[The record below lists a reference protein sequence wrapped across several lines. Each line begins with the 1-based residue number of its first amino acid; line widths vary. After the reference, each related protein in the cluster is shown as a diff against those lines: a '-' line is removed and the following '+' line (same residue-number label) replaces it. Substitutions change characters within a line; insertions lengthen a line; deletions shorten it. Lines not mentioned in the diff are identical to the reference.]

1 MDKRKRLEEEALSKK
16 LESESNYRA
25 SVDEANERHRNLLL
39 VKSEVLQQVRELILQ
54 CDQTMKAVTVSYFH
68 LQYTLTA
75 PVPTQF
81 QVKFIWYIAI
91 KIQILNLLRYSY
103 SYK

>member
-1 MDKRKRLEEEALSKK
+1 MKKKLCRKK

-81 QVKFIWYIAI
+81 QVQFIWSIAI
-91 KIQILNLLRYSY
+91 KIPILGMF
-103 SYK
+103 